1 MMLVRILGFGSN
13 WWARFGRDPQDR
25 YRYTRH
31 AAYFNSTGVKCGS
44 KMRRHWVVPGL
55 LRFNGVGDFNPQF
68 PNRAVGRTFECSD
81 LIFALGGNRILFRK
95 NVAQSSLPDFF
106 LLAVSSDTRGGF
118 DFEDAGWKSRS
129 VRPIAVSQMR
139 EKQEAMLLIRAGDWV
154 RSGLGVWQLKA
165 SDHLPHGVALEL
177 LEDGIL
183 DSRGTAYAIHQR

>member
-1 MMLVRILGFGSN
+1 MMLVKILGFGSN

-31 AAYFNSTGVKCGS
+31 AAYFNSTGVQCGS

-55 LRFNGVGDFNPQF
+55 LRFNGDGDFNPQF

-95 NVAQSSLPDFF
+95 KVAQSSLPDFF

-129 VRPIAVSQMR
+129 VTPIAVSQIC

-154 RSGLGVWQLKA
+154 RSGLGVWQLKV
-165 SDHLPHGVALEL
+165 SDHLPQGAALEL

-183 DSRGTAYAIHQR
+183 DSKG